1 MFGLALAS
9 IILNIIL
16 LTLCF
21 FEYLEFKKLQ
31 QENFQIKKR
40 KVYAS
45 DRLIQTFEK
54 AMIESIE
61 SGNIKQ
67 YKKYRNMYNDLN
79 VKELKNNNINS
90 YPYTKRSV
98 F

>member
-9 IILNIIL
+9 IVLNIIL

-79 VKELKNNNINS
+79 IKELKNNNINS

>member
-1 MFGLALAS
+1 MFWLDFISIAL
-9 IILNIIL
+9 NVIL
-16 LTLCF
+16 LGLCF
-21 FEYLEFKKLQ
+21 FEYLEIEKLRH
-31 QENFQIKKR
+31 ENFQIKKR

-54 AMIESIE
+54 AMIDAIDA
-61 SGNIKQ
+61 GKIKQ
-67 YKKYRNMYNDLN
+67 YQKYRDMYNDLN
-79 VKELKNNNINS
+79 IKESKNNNINS